1 MMRKFLLTCT
11 ALAALTMPASA
22 AFVASLGN
30 NPTSGTGHFSNT
42 VNGATFV
49 DDFTFSL
56 SGAPQFVAFA
66 SATNDFVG
74 GTAST
79 DFITNFTGQL
89 FSFGADLLPF
99 TADDVAQNAAA
110 TATPCADNPSNCQV
124 LSGNAILDAGG
135 YYLQFTGTGGGT
147 AGYGGDLTTAAV
159 AAVPEPSTWAMM
171 IIGFAGI
178 VVTAARRKRKELGHA
193 FRWA

>member
-1 MMRKFLLTCT
+1 MIRKLLFT
-11 ALAALTMPASA
+11 AAALLAMSTVSQA

-49 DDFTFSL
+49 DDFTFTL

-89 FSFGADLLPF
+89 FSFGAG
-99 TADDVAQNAAA
+99 
-110 TATPCADNPSNCQV
+110 S
-124 LSGNAILDAGG
+124 
-135 YYLQFTGTGGGT
+135 
-147 AGYGGDLTTAAV
+147 AAV
-159 AAVPEPSTWAMM
+159 H
-171 IIGFAGI
+171 G
-178 VVTAARRKRKELGHA
+178 
-193 FRWA
+193 